1 MARKIKREDDPD
13 KAADGIVA
21 YSDEQL
27 RAELT
32 KREEKRAKEELAR
45 IERMEARTVTVKIN
59 RCARCPHVRSESA
72 GSFYTN
78 YFCSRIVGK
87 DNKIVSYAERE
98 NETLIPDWCPL
109 LKEQNPCLK

>member
-1 MARKIKREDDPD
+1 MARKIKREDPD
-13 KAADGIVA
+13 KADGIVA

-45 IERMEARTVTVKIN
+45 IERMKARTVTVKIN

-72 GSFYTN
+72 GSYYTN
-78 YFCSRIVGK
+78 YFCSRIVV
-87 DNKIVSYAERE
+87 NNRIVSYAERE
-98 NETLIPDWCPL
+98 DETLIPDWCPL
-109 LKEQNPCLK
+109 LKEQDHA